1 MNRKHIISIVAV
13 IVAAAVL
20 CGVYF
25 CFRETASEGTKNVV
39 VEVINSKGETKTY
52 NVSTDALYLRQV
64 MDEAEGLSY
73 AETQSGFGP
82 MVTSVNGEKAVY
94 GEDGAYWSFYVNDNY
109 CNYGISDQPVNDK
122 DVFTIAYT
130 KA

>member
-1 MNRKHIISIVAV
+1 MNKKHLFSILAV
-13 IVAAAVL
+13 IAAIAVL
-20 CGVYF
+20 CTVYF
-25 CFRETASEGTKNVV
+25 CFRETSTQGTKNVV
-39 VEVINSKGETKTY
+39 LEVINSKGEISLY

-64 MDEAEGLSY
+64 MDEAEGFEY
-73 AETQSGFGP
+73 AETQNGFGP

-94 GEDGAYWSFYVNDNY
+94 EEDGAYWGFYINGNY

-122 DVFTIAYT
+122 DKFTIAYT